1 MTRVH
6 RFREALRVDQLARCG
21 ERARELRQ
29 ELADRRLVG
38 RGGDRVEL
46 LLRAVDEDQYFTFL
60 PSPSMVTSEPRAC
73 LGHPDRFELLV
84 PEHVTVPP
92 MPRPRTFDEDRAL
105 DAAMR
110 TFWANGYE
118 ATTTE
123 DLCAAT
129 GLGRSSIYN
138 TFSSKH
144 ELFRRSLLRYVEMMT
159 TSQLGILEDEGRPPM
174 ERLRALFSAVID
186 GEVATRRDGRS
197 IGCLTVNTTVELSG
211 RDPEAA
217 EIVGRDVE
225 RRAAALRIVIAAAQ
239 RAGEITSGRDP
250 DALARYLN
258 AVIGGMR
265 VAGQGGADRAAL
277 QSIADTALDAL
288 VA

>member
-1 MTRVH
+1 V
-6 RFREALRVDQLARCG
+6 LRV
-21 ERARELRQ
+21 
-29 ELADRRLVG
+29 
-38 RGGDRVEL
+38 
-46 LLRAVDEDQYFTFL
+46 
-60 PSPSMVTSEPRAC
+60 
-73 LGHPDRFELLV
+73 
-84 PEHVTVPP
+84 
-92 MPRPRTFDEDRAL
+92 PRPRTFDEDHAV

-138 TFSSKH
+138 TFTSKH
-144 ELFRRSLLRYVEMMT
+144 ELFRRALLHYVETMT
-159 TSQLGILEDEGRPPM
+159 TSQLGVLEDEERAPA

-186 GEVATRRDGRS
+186 GEMATRRDGRS
-197 IGCLTVNTTVELSG
+197 IGCLTVNTTVELAG

-217 EIVGRDVE
+217 EILDRDME
-225 RRAAALRIVIAAAQ
+225 RRAAALRIVIAAGQ
-239 RAGEITSGRDP
+239 RAGEIRSGRDP
-250 DALARYLN
+250 VALARYLN

-265 VAGQGGADRAAL
+265 VAGQGGADRAVL

-288 VA
+288 IN

>member
-1 MTRVH
+1 V
-6 RFREALRVDQLARCG
+6 
-21 ERARELRQ
+21 
-29 ELADRRLVG
+29 
-38 RGGDRVEL
+38 
-46 LLRAVDEDQYFTFL
+46 
-60 PSPSMVTSEPRAC
+60 
-73 LGHPDRFELLV
+73 
-84 PEHVTVPP
+84 
-92 MPRPRTFDEDRAL
+92 PRPRTFDEDRAV

-138 TFSSKH
+138 TFTSKH
-144 ELFRRSLLRYVEMMT
+144 ELFRRALLRYVETMT
-159 TSQLGILEDEGRPPM
+159 TFQLGILEDEGRAPV

-186 GEVATRRDGRS
+186 GEMATRRDGRS
-197 IGCLTVNTTVELSG
+197 IGCLTVNTTVELAG

-217 EIVGRDVE
+217 EILDRDME
-225 RRAAALRIVIAAAQ
+225 RRAAALRIVIAAGQ
-239 RAGEITSGRDP
+239 RAGEIRSVRDP
-250 DALARYLN
+250 VALARYLN

-265 VAGQGGADRAAL
+265 VAGQGGADRAVL

-288 VA
+288 IG